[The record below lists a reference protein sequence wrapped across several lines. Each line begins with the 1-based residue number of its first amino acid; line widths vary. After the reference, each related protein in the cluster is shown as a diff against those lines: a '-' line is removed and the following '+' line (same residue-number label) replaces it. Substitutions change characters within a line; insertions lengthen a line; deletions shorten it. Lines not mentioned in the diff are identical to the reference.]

1 MTPGR
6 TSWGL
11 EALGSARMATSN
23 APSTLERR
31 RRDIHKSFS
40 FLKYIFG
47 FSKKKTTR
55 RDKGAAIS
63 VGRVGGGLKLV
74 FEGEGGKVAVHRRG
88 LRLVLGPLLL
98 GRFNGFLL
106 SSSWGS
112 PSFLTA
118 GACR

>member
-1 MTPGR
+1 MLRHRNGELL
-6 TSWGL
+6 GL
-11 EALGSARMATSN
+11 ISAGIGPDGDEQR
-23 APSTLERR
+23 PLERR

-106 SSSWGS
+106 SSS
-112 PSFLTA
+112 
-118 GACR
+118 